1 MPRTT
6 EESESLMPR
15 ATEAQ
20 KAWNRMVLSKLTMT
34 KLRGLFAGLGEYLK
48 HVKSRMRDASRVP
61 GEWLVIGNE
70 NAWERMV
77 QSQLTLTKVRG
88 FFASLGEYL
97 KHVNSRRL

>member
-6 EESESLMPR
+6 EGSKSLMPR

-20 KAWNRMVLSKLTMT
+20 KAWNRMVLSKLTRT

-61 GEWLVIGNE
+61 GDWLVIV
-70 NAWERMV
+70 R
-77 QSQLTLTKVRG
+77 SLTG
-88 FFASLGEYL
+88 G
-97 KHVNSRRL
+97 